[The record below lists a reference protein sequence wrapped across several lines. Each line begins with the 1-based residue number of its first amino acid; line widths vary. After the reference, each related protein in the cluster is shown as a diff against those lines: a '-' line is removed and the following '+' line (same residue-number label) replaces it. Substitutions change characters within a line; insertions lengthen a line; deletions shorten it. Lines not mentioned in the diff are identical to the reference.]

1 MDNRRILADTS
12 VIIEFLR
19 KAHKENSW
27 LWKLKETSTCFI
39 SSITLFELL
48 SGAKTD
54 KHVEDIHK
62 ITKWIETIEFDDE
75 IATIAASIFRNL
87 KQQNQLIDY
96 RDIFIAA
103 TAKYHHLKLA
113 TLNINH
119 FKRIENLILLD
130 FEPDDTD

>member
-19 KAHKENSW
+19 KAHKENAW

-75 IATIAASIFRNL
+75 IATLAASIFRNL

-103 TAKYHHLKLA
+103 TAKYHNLKLA
-113 TLNINH
+113 TLNMNH

-130 FEPDDTD
+130 FEQDDTD

>member
-1 MDNRRILADTS
+1 MENRRILADTS

-19 KAHKENSW
+19 KDKKDKSW
-27 LWKLKETSTCFI
+27 LWKIKETSVCFM

-54 KHVEDIHK
+54 KHFEDIDK
-62 ITKWIETIEFDDE
+62 ITKWIETIDFDDE
-75 IATIAASIFRNL
+75 IAMVAASMFRNL
-87 KQQNQLIDY
+87 KRNNQIIDY

-103 TAKYHHLKLA
+103 TAKVHHLTLA

-119 FKRIENLILLD
+119 FDRIEGLTLLNIS
-130 FEPDDTD
+130 